1 MYVKRYRISVFLI
14 SASKIQEE
22 IMILLATSLTLL
34 VIIQLISPDF
44 VSDHILEQSSWQQ
57 QLTQWLSD
65 STKTPIT
72 RQIGFKTPTDLLKM
86 VTFYQQKEAEY
97 KWTSDM
103 LELGHCWGHV
113 AAKMLHVV

>member
-44 VSDHILEQSSWQQ
+44 VSDHILEQSWQQ
-57 QLTQWLSD
+57 ELTQWLSD
-65 STKTPIT
+65 STKRPIT
-72 RQIGFKTPTDLLKM
+72 RQICFKTPTDLLKM
-86 VTFYQQKEAEY
+86 VTFYQQKETEY
-97 KWTSDM
+97 KWTSGM